1 MIKKINK
8 KELFL
13 LTKRSLKCKK
23 EKINEKSKINSPEEW
38 DSLGHLN
45 LLASLDERFKGKIA
59 DKKDFGEATSMK
71 KIIKALSKYKLLS
84 K

>member
-13 LTKRSLKCKK
+13 LTKKSLKCKK
-23 EKINEKSKINSPEEW
+23 NVINEKSKINSPEEW

-45 LLASLDERFKGKIA
+45 LLTSLEERFKGKIV
-59 DKKDFGEATSMK
+59 DKKDFGEANSMK
-71 KIIKALSKYKLLS
+71 KIIKALNKYKLLN